1 MARPGGSRG
10 RRGEASFPVLSLQQ
24 LQLRHGVRDT
34 LSLARTT
41 GRDLPAILAW
51 PGLRRRLFRDSGSGA
66 SQDPLPRTSASFG
79 SVPRTLSS
87 TDGCLACTI
96 SGGLFFFSFFLQERL
111 LFLVSLSFTQKVSSR
126 RSLEI
131 LLLQSP
137 SPRTDNCSDQIAYR
151 RQVGKHFSHF
161 SFF

>member
-96 SGGLFFFSFFLQERL
+96 SGGLFFFSVFLQERL
-111 LFLVSLSFTQKVSSR
+111 LFLVSLFYTEGFKPQESR
-126 RSLEI
+126 D
-131 LLLQSP
+131 SP
-137 SPRTDNCSDQIAYR
+137 ASVALSPHRQLFRPNCL
-151 RQVGKHFSHF
+151 
-161 SFF
+161 

>member
-66 SQDPLPRTSASFG
+66 SQDPQPRTSASFG

-96 SGGLFFFSFFLQERL
+96 SGGLFSFSFLQERL

-131 LLLQSP
+131 LLFQSP
-137 SPRTDNCSDQIAYR
+137 SPRTDNCSGDQIA
-151 RQVGKHFSHF
+151 
-161 SFF
+161 

>member
-96 SGGLFFFSFFLQERL
+96 SGGLFSFSFLQERL

-131 LLLQSP
+131 LLFQSP
-137 SPRTDNCSDQIAYR
+137 SPRTDNCSGDQIA
-151 RQVGKHFSHF
+151 
-161 SFF
+161 